1 MKKSHKKAI
10 KLFSKK
16 AKELL
21 KTNLE
26 DILIYGSISR
36 REYTDDSD
44 IDIIVI
50 VKKNTFK
57 SQMTLSAIAFDI
69 LLETGEYISV
79 QTFKKKDL
87 QKDTIFMNN
96 VRKSPKPFDMLIMPD
111 TFLVVGCSASLMDC
125 GDTSN

>member
-16 AKELL
+16 AKDTL

-26 DILIYGSISR
+26 DILIYGSVSR

-57 SQMTLSAIAFDI
+57 SQMALSSIAFDV

-79 QTFKKKDL
+79 QTFKKRDL

-96 VRKSPKPFDMLIMPD
+96 VRGEAIHA
-111 TFLVVGCSASLMDC
+111 V
-125 GDTSN
+125 